1 MMGTMR
7 KKLIFIFV
15 LSVIFTFNLFSQTNE
30 ELPPYPP
37 ENPEIIPI
45 SEIYEGMEGV
55 GYTVIHG
62 TNVEP
67 FKVKVLSIL
76 KKRWHN
82 SDAILIRCEGLNLDH
97 SGTVAGM
104 SGSPIYFDGK
114 IAGAL
119 AFGWNYAKDPIAG
132 VTPIEEMYKLY
143 EDTNAKAPMLGFA
156 DDNSLQTP
164 LMFSGISSKAFNE
177 YSSVFKKS
185 GFYPM
190 QAGGSVSDTNQASK
204 FLFGDSV
211 AIVLADGD
219 ISLAGIGTV
228 SHTDDEKF
236 LLFGHSMWSKG
247 RIIAPVS
254 RAYINHIVASVSS
267 SFKLG
272 YAYSNY
278 LGYTVYDG
286 AFGVSGVYGEVP
298 ENVMVPVKVEIEDQT
313 FLTRDFNFRVLN
325 DPAYFSDILSMA
337 IYSAVS
343 SAAGENEE
351 GVFSISYEIETDY
364 FEEPYKVSN
373 RILSYSSTDAF
384 KDAIAQVISPVS
396 FFIRNNFNR
405 VGIKSVK
412 LSIKRTGLE
421 YVFLNDITLVEP
433 RAVAGETIHLRLGYT
448 PYGKE
453 KQYVDVPVRLPVN
466 LKTDV
471 YTLKTDV
478 YTIYAANEYI
488 FNYAEQLFMPSKYE
502 IRSLDD
508 VQRIY
513 GKSYDDSALKVWLY
527 SSSRGVQIGKDLYP
541 TLPSSRYGTMA
552 KNATSDK
559 AAVITPIN
567 GNYQMDSSILGL
579 MKLDI
584 IIEGARKYENR

>member
-364 FEEPYKVSN
+364 FKEPYKVSN

-412 LSIKRTGLE
+412 LSIKRTGLK

-466 LKTDV
+466 
-471 YTLKTDV
+471 LKTDV